1 MADEIE
7 NESLDS
13 PDLKGIS
20 TVTGQETAESLPPT
34 NPIVEQSV
42 STTDTPVVNENG
54 DGDDDKKKKKKNQ
67 TKDTSK
73 GKSATSFSPSDLY
86 IEPTTEIDKTLSEIS
101 SRISSPSAPE
111 AIGTDYTFDKEAFE
125 VYKGQFT
132 PIDLSNAIPDPV
144 EREAYKDA
152 NKDRIIN
159 LLDPKT
165 IGIRFENQV
174 QDLANFRQKGYEKNL
189 KLFLDE
195 LDENQSWYE
204 TSFNNLLK
212 LPAKLATGVSS
223 LLPLVYGMGKALVNM
238 DSKYIFENGGFDA
251 LESIDSYIDKKLVVY
266 GGYDYTQGDKPFYAR
281 FMDNPGK
288 MINNDVVPILGFVGS
303 AVLTEMVAGA
313 LAPVTGGTS
322 LLANSARISAQASR
336 TFGKG
341 VRLARGM
348 DVLSD
353 IRKAEQLASLTSK
366 FKVGYGTAAQM
377 LRSSG
382 YESALI
388 ARDTQRSTINK
399 SKINY
404 INSNPKLK
412 AQYEKL
418 LISNSDEFGNLL
430 VDMDTILNQVN
441 IPNSVINR
449 INRAGDQAGKLSY
462 WSNVP
467 LVGASNLVQF
477 SKTFNTSYRIG
488 QKLSSTGFKVNPL
501 RGVKFT
507 TEAGKRTAKAAATTA
522 SKFEKVIGWGM
533 VGSKGFVTES
543 FEEFSQGVFEKGY
556 SDYFS
561 APFTDSS
568 IKRTKDFLTTMT
580 NSARNYYNS
589 VEGQDSIW
597 LGGLAGM
604 LGIPLYIRTNTE
616 TGKLERGWQWYGGA
630 YEEIKETKE
639 RIAQDKAA
647 AKYYNENPLN
657 PIAKNNFENYIR
669 EQQFQEE
676 ANTALEKGNRFE
688 YENARHK
695 STFSLVNNRIKNG
708 IEDTLFEDLDVLDK
722 MDLKT
727 FNDNFA
733 FKGYEYTKETKRDA
747 INDSRQRIKRVIKAS
762 EKVDNI
768 FADRQVAVDK
778 LFNKEFKEAQDPAN
792 LLEGVKDQLKF
803 LYSSVIDYKQRED
816 SLSKKVTE
824 LTSGLINPKQFDKIL
839 AKYSGTKVKYHTV
852 KKGET
857 AESIAKKYYQ
867 SLGLT
872 KEDIGAVKEGDK
884 VRLSSGQT
892 FINNAREFYNETL
905 AEFKQENPIDYAT
918 NEVELKEILK
928 DLIDIKLKKAK
939 AAEAYS
945 TLFKKKGM
953 VNFANMYTDL
963 INKTSE
969 ELKEQI
975 KADNE
980 TKVENAKGPAAIIK
994 SQLDTSN
1001 ENTGN
1006 PVVTAKVN
1014 EEVKKIIQDVELLR
1028 KNNEDI
1034 TADYVIEQLQKSPGF
1049 SLQVLE
1055 ALEEDALGATS
1066 IDELEEFIF
1075 SGEYPKLEGRL
1086 KNVFNK
1092 LLNQYSAANQSNSAT
1107 SNVNQEPSPTKEQ
1120 AQSLSSKYS
1129 LKVAEQSDARIFDS
1143 MPVTPVSIM
1152 INSQHKQLSK
1162 NLVTGKYEPMR
1173 KSDGTFEDGRYA
1185 NTKGNKESG
1194 KQNTDLELLLSPEF
1208 LNNKMLQEKN
1218 VQVTF
1223 KQSETNN
1230 YAQEDPNQ
1238 RVIEVLYEGKVVGE
1252 LPGWE
1257 NGRPLQ
1263 LKNLREALSK
1273 QFADES
1279 VEGEVGGFLG
1289 YSATIKVDPKTLT
1302 KEIYD
1307 DFVDSGE
1314 VPVTI
1319 LKGIADKIKKGEQLN
1334 DMERAVSIEFGK
1346 DIEEELKNDKKKEQ
1360 LENLSIS
1367 STIYELD
1374 PNITEEKIKSIYD
1387 NYAALMNRART
1398 GKEVDFNKFKSLLN
1412 VYQVFNLGDTY
1423 IFGQYDTTTGTFITR
1438 MNSAP
1443 DSKTLLAEAIPAL
1456 SESNLDVISFVPKD
1470 YADKLKRSGYTISKQ
1485 GFAYNFKGED
1495 MVKYAAASNPRVF
1508 EKVFNKSADKI
1519 EPRIIEEFSES
1530 IPLKYNA
1537 VKVSQKDI
1545 QEAGTETTK
1554 ILEKYLSKFGIAVKE
1569 IDSIKDRFGVDELGI
1584 ADILSKIAYV
1594 EDKSQLPPVAGEF
1607 IAFMMQYNP
1616 LVKDIIKELA
1626 GIEKDSEYKELDKDA
1641 YFKTIGNLIAED
1653 LQNKT
1658 EGKYNKSLIEK
1669 VKALIK
1675 KFLDT
1680 LKNIPIDTINKNISS
1695 ITNNILQQNE
1705 KLITASLS
1713 KPGAFGKPTSLVSVE
1728 NALKQDDFG
1737 KSIILTLSPE
1747 FILTGSTALSE
1758 QGTILRPDEN
1768 PLHDIDFVSTFSREE
1783 TVKKFLEKYPDAIKI
1798 RDIFGEGYTTDTYL
1812 IAPKGMEIADL
1823 KMETYTAQD
1832 GTERI
1837 VVRSYNVVDSKT
1849 KKKKGSF
1856 ELKEEPVLGKD
1867 KKQEINKDGSLK
1879 TKKVEVSKGTEGKLI
1894 DFFSYENY
1902 SELNRNEPF
1911 SYTDT
1916 EGNEIRLA
1924 NWKDTFEA
1932 KIKFA
1937 RYKDIWDYNRFIPTE
1952 NVKAIS
1958 EAQKTTTPEVELT
1971 SEDKIIWGH
1980 PGLGK
1985 TTFKESNPENV
1996 LDFDTDFK
2004 PQIAKEL
2011 GLPKNKQNSKGLNEW
2026 RKNNS
2031 EKTFKSK
2038 MRKAWKQ
2045 AVAESKKTGKMLVV
2059 SDMMFLKENESDF
2072 DKVVTT
2078 DSATF
2083 KERATKRGDNIEG
2096 LDSWKNNIDNIVKN
2110 LDSDKVVNTDKY
2122 FSEIQPTQ
2130 TTTRETEVEAKKKQ
2144 LGIEKVVNIYPPFT
2158 RGQGQSNF
2166 EFDVRKEDGTIMR
2179 LTALPGNS
2187 KYPLLFSASIKNNK
2201 GTWTQKIN
2209 NKRVVPKNVEVTE
2222 NINKYL
2228 PKELVS
2234 LLEGTLSIR
2243 EQFEKTD
2250 EFKSITKDAPRS
2262 EYTEKRLAF
2271 ENSIL
2276 NTLKPYTDLFQ
2287 KNILEAQLKSEQ
2299 KSLDYLKSRK
2309 ETEENN
2315 IKITKQEAKVKE
2327 IQEQIAALET
2337 TSPETE
2343 VEQNAREKVIE
2354 ENFEDI
2360 IKQLTANPTMQ
2371 GDAFIGKE
2379 KC

>member
-1 MADEIE
+1 MAEEIE
-7 NESLDS
+7 NESLDT

-20 TVTGQETAESLPPT
+20 TVTGEETAESLD
-34 NPIVEQSV
+34 PIDPVIQEN
-42 STTDTPVVNENG
+42 TTITPADTPDGN
-54 DGDDDKKKKKKNQ
+54 GDDDKKKKKKNQ
-67 TKDTSK
+67 KKDTSK

-86 IEPTTEIDKTLSEIS
+86 IEPTTEADKTLSEIS

-111 AIGTDYTFDKEAFE
+111 AIGTDYTFDKDAFE
-125 VYKGQFT
+125 VYKGQYT

-144 EREAYKDA
+144 EREAYKDEH
-152 NKDRIIN
+152 KDRLIN
-159 LLDPKT
+159 LLDPKAV
-165 IGIRFENQV
+165 GIRFENQI

-204 TSFNNLLK
+204 TSFNNILK
-212 LPAKLATGVSS
+212 LPAKLATGVSA
-223 LLPLVYGMGKALVNM
+223 LIPLAYGMAKALVNM

-251 LESIDSYIDKKLVVY
+251 LESVDSYIDKKLVVY

-303 AVLTEMVAGA
+303 AVLTEMAAGL

-322 LLANSARISAQASR
+322 LLANSARISAQAAR

-388 ARDTQRSTINK
+388 ARDTQRNTVNK

-404 INSNPKLK
+404 INSNPRLK

-441 IPNSVINR
+441 IPTSVVNR
-449 INRAGDQAGKLSY
+449 INSAGDQAGKLAY

-467 LVGASNLVQF
+467 LVGASNLIQF

-488 QKLSSTGFKVNPL
+488 QRLSSTGFKVNPL

-507 TEAGKRTAKAAATTA
+507 TEAGKRTAKAAAKTA
-522 SKFEKVIGWGM
+522 SKFEKVVGWGM
-533 VGSKGFVTES
+533 VGSKGFFTEAA
-543 FEEFSQGVFEKGY
+543 EEFSQGVFEKGY

-604 LGIPLYIRTNTE
+604 FGIPLYIRSNAE

-647 AKYYNENPLN
+647 AKYYNDNPIN

-733 FKGYEYTKETKRDA
+733 FKGYEYTEESKREA

-816 SLSKKVTE
+816 SLSKKVID

-839 AKYSGTKVKYHTV
+839 AKYSGTK
-852 KKGET
+852 E
-857 AESIAKKYYQ
+857 
-867 SLGLT
+867 
-872 KEDIGAVKEGDK
+872 KEIDFV
-884 VRLSSGQT
+884 
-892 FINNAREFYNETL
+892 NNAREFYNETL

-953 VNFANMYTDL
+953 VNFANMYNKL
-963 INKTSE
+963 IEAKSEEINKQIE
-969 ELKEQI
+969 EEN
-975 KADNE
+975 AN
-980 TKVENAKGPAAIIK
+980 KVEKAKGPAALTK

-1006 PVVTAKVN
+1006 PIVTAKVN
-1014 EEVKKIIQDVELLR
+1014 EEVEKIIQDVELLR

-1055 ALEEDALGATS
+1055 ALKEDALGATS
-1066 IDELEEFIF
+1066 IDQLEEFIF

-1086 KNVFNK
+1086 KNIFNK
-1092 LLNQYSAANQSNSAT
+1092 LLNQYSAANQSSNT
-1107 SNVNQEPSPTKEQ
+1107 SNVNQQPSPTNEQ
-1120 AQSLSSKYS
+1120 AQSLKNKYS
-1129 LKVAEQSDARIFDS
+1129 IKIAEQSDARIFDS

-1152 INSQHKQLSK
+1152 LNSQHKKFIK
-1162 NLVTGKYEPMR
+1162 NPVTGKYEPVR
-1173 KSDGTFEDGRYA
+1173 DSYGSFEDGIYA
-1185 NTKGNKESG
+1185 NTKGNKNSG
-1194 KQNTDLELLLSPEF
+1194 KQNVDIQLLLSPEF

-1230 YAQEDPNQ
+1230 YAQDNSDQ

-1257 NGRPLQ
+1257 DGRPLQ

-1279 VEGEVGGFLG
+1279 VEGEVSGFLG
-1289 YSATIKVDPKTLT
+1289 YKSTIAQKEFVKKPITKERWENEKSLQQKEDWLLKVLSPEQMDEFGSYYELSESKWEDLPDEATSNMTETVEKVISPETLT

-1307 DFVDSGE
+1307 EFVDSGI
-1314 VPVTI
+1314 VSDAI
-1319 LKGIADKIKKGEQLN
+1319 LNNIIEKIKKGEQLN
-1334 DMERAVSIEFGK
+1334 DMEQAVSREYGSK
-1346 DIEEELKNDKKKEQ
+1346 IEEKLKADAKKES
-1360 LENLSIS
+1360 LPSTIS

-1387 NYAALMNRART
+1387 NYVSLMNRARE
-1398 GKEVDFNKFKSLLN
+1398 GMAVDFDTFKSLLDS
-1412 VYQVFNLGDTY
+1412 YQVFNLGDSY

-1438 MNSAP
+1438 MNSSP
-1443 DSKTLLAEAIPAL
+1443 NSKTLLAEVIPQIA
-1456 SESNLDVISFVPKD
+1456 ESGLDVISFVPKD

-1485 GFAYNFKGED
+1485 GFKYNFKGEE
-1495 MVKYAAASNPRVF
+1495 MVKYAAASNP
-1508 EKVFNKSADKI
+1508 EVFNKLFNQPADKI
-1519 EPRIIEEFSES
+1519 KSRIIEEFGES
-1530 IPLKYNA
+1530 IALKYNA
-1537 VKVSQKDI
+1537 VKIDSSDI
-1545 QEAGTETTK
+1545 ETASKEAAP
-1554 ILEKYLSKFGIAVKE
+1554 ILEKYLNKFGIAVKDINE
-1569 IDSIKDRFGVDELGI
+1569 IKEKLNIDEAGF

-1594 EDKSQLPPVAGEF
+1594 EDKKDLPVVAGEF
-1607 IAFMMQYNP
+1607 IAYMMQYNP

-1626 GIEKDSEYKELDKDA
+1626 GIEKDSEYKELDKA
-1641 YFKTIGNLIAED
+1641 KYFKVVGELIAD
-1653 LQNKT
+1653 DFQNKL
-1658 EGKYNKSLIEK
+1658 EGKYDQSLIDK
-1669 VKALIK
+1669 IKALIK
-1675 KFLDT
+1675 KFLET
-1680 LKNIPIDTINKNISS
+1680 LKAIPVDLINQNISA
-1695 ITNNILQQNE
+1695 ITNNVLQQNE
-1705 KLITASLS
+1705 KLITASLY
-1713 KPGAFGKPTSLVSVE
+1713 KPGAFGQPTSLVSIAE
-1728 NALKQDDFG
+1728 ALKQDEFG
-1737 KSIILTLSPE
+1737 KSIILSLSPL

-1758 QGTILRPDEN
+1758 QGTVLRPDEN
-1768 PLHDIDFVSTFSREE
+1768 PLHDIDFISPFNRIE
-1783 TVKKFLEKYPDAIKI
+1783 TQKRFREKYPDARKVRYIDGDNYSTDTFLI
-1798 RDIFGEGYTTDTYL
+1798 VPEGYEVANYVDKTYK
-1812 IAPKGMEIADL
+1812 AA
-1823 KMETYTAQD
+1823 D

-1837 VVRSYNVVDSKT
+1837 VIQSYDIIDSKT
-1849 KKKKGSF
+1849 KKKKGSYKL
-1856 ELKEEPVLGKD
+1856 EAQEQKD
-1867 KKQEINKDGSLK
+1867 RDGIVKLTDDGQPI
-1879 TKKVEVSKGTEGKLI
+1879 TKNVEVSKGVEGKVI
-1894 DFFSYENY
+1894 DFFSYKNY
-1902 SELNRNEPF
+1902 SEKNKSEPF
-1911 SYTDT
+1911 SYTDE

-1924 NWKDTFEA
+1924 NWKDTFKA
-1932 KIKFA
+1932 KLDFA

-1952 NVKAIS
+1952 NIKTISKA
-1958 EAQKTTTPEVELT
+1958 EKTTTP
-1971 SEDKIIWGH
+1971 
-1980 PGLGK
+1980 
-1985 TTFKESNPENV
+1985 
-1996 LDFDTDFK
+1996 
-2004 PQIAKEL
+2004 
-2011 GLPKNKQNSKGLNEW
+2011 
-2026 RKNNS
+2026 
-2031 EKTFKSK
+2031 
-2038 MRKAWKQ
+2038 
-2045 AVAESKKTGKMLVV
+2045 
-2059 SDMMFLKENESDF
+2059 
-2072 DKVVTT
+2072 
-2078 DSATF
+2078 
-2083 KERATKRGDNIEG
+2083 
-2096 LDSWKNNIDNIVKN
+2096 
-2110 LDSDKVVNTDKY
+2110 
-2122 FSEIQPTQ
+2122 
-2130 TTTRETEVEAKKKQ
+2130 ETEVEAKKKQ

-2158 RGQGQSNF
+2158 RGQSQRNF

-2179 LTALPGNS
+2179 LTTLPGNS

-2201 GTWTQKIN
+2201 GTWTQEIN

-2222 NINKYL
+2222 NINEYL

-2234 LLEGTLSIR
+2234 LLEGTLSIQ
-2243 EQFEKTD
+2243 EQFKKTD
-2250 EFKSITKDAPRS
+2250 EFKSFTEDTPQS
-2262 EYTEKRLAF
+2262 ERTQKRLDF
-2271 ENSIL
+2271 EKSLL
-2276 NTLKPYTDLFQ
+2276 NKLKPYTDLFQ
-2287 KNILEAQLKSEQ
+2287 KDILEAELKSEQ

-2315 IKITKQEAKVKE
+2315 RKITRQEAKVKE

-2337 TSPETE
+2337 TSEVETE
-2343 VEQNAREKVIE
+2343 VEQTAREKVIE
-2354 ENFEDI
+2354 ENFESI
-2360 IKQLTANPTMQ
+2360 IKQLTANPLMQ
-2371 GDAFIGKE
+2371 GEAFIGEE

>member
-1 MADEIE
+1 MAEEIE
-7 NESLDS
+7 NESLDT

-20 TVTGQETAESLPPT
+20 TVTGEETAESLD
-34 NPIVEQSV
+34 PIDPVIQEN
-42 STTDTPVVNENG
+42 TTITPADTPDGN
-54 DGDDDKKKKKKNQ
+54 GDDDKKKKKKNQ
-67 TKDTSK
+67 KKDTSK

-86 IEPTTEIDKTLSEIS
+86 IEPTTEADKTLSEIS

-111 AIGTDYTFDKEAFE
+111 AIGTDYTFDKDAFE
-125 VYKGQFT
+125 VYKGQYT

-144 EREAYKDA
+144 EREAYKDEH
-152 NKDRIIN
+152 KDRLIN
-159 LLDPKT
+159 LLDPKAV
-165 IGIRFENQV
+165 GIRFENQI

-204 TSFNNLLK
+204 TSFNNILK
-212 LPAKLATGVSS
+212 LPAKLATGVSA
-223 LLPLVYGMGKALVNM
+223 LIPLAYGMAKALVNM

-251 LESIDSYIDKKLVVY
+251 LESVDSYIDKKLVVY

-303 AVLTEMVAGA
+303 AVLTEMAAGL

-322 LLANSARISAQASR
+322 LLANSARISAQAAR

-388 ARDTQRSTINK
+388 ARDTQRNTVNK

-404 INSNPKLK
+404 INSNPRLK

-441 IPNSVINR
+441 IPTSVVNR
-449 INRAGDQAGKLSY
+449 INSAGDQAGKLAY

-467 LVGASNLVQF
+467 LVGASNLIQF

-488 QKLSSTGFKVNPL
+488 QRLSSTGFKVNPL

-507 TEAGKRTAKAAATTA
+507 TEAGKRTAKAAAKTA
-522 SKFEKVIGWGM
+522 SKFEKVVGWGM
-533 VGSKGFVTES
+533 VGSKGFFTEAA
-543 FEEFSQGVFEKGY
+543 EEFSQGVFEKGY

-604 LGIPLYIRTNTE
+604 LGIPLYIRSNAE

-647 AKYYNENPLN
+647 AKYYNDNPIN

-733 FKGYEYTKETKRDA
+733 FKGYEYTEESKREV

-778 LFNKEFKEAQDPAN
+778 LFNKEFKEAQDPSN

-816 SLSKKVTE
+816 SLSKKVID

-839 AKYSGTKVKYHTV
+839 AKYSGTKVEYHTV

-872 KEDIGAVKEGDK
+872 KEDIGPVKEGDK
-884 VRLSSGQT
+884 VRLDSGQT

-953 VNFANMYTDL
+953 VNFANMYNKL
-963 INKTSE
+963 IEAKSEEINKQIE
-969 ELKEQI
+969 EEN
-975 KADNE
+975 AN
-980 TKVENAKGPAAIIK
+980 KVEKAKGPAAVTK

-1006 PVVTAKVN
+1006 PIVTAKVN
-1014 EEVKKIIQDVELLR
+1014 EEVEKIIQDVELLR

-1055 ALEEDALGATS
+1055 ALKEDALGATS
-1066 IDELEEFIF
+1066 IDQLEEFIF

-1086 KNVFNK
+1086 KNIFNK
-1092 LLNQYSAANQSNSAT
+1092 LLNQYSAANQSSNT
-1107 SNVNQEPSPTKEQ
+1107 SNVNQQPSPTNEQ
-1120 AQSLSSKYS
+1120 AQSLKNKYS
-1129 LKVAEQSDARIFDS
+1129 IKIAEQSDARIFDS

-1152 INSQHKQLSK
+1152 LNSQHKKFIK
-1162 NLVTGKYEPMR
+1162 NPVTGKYEPVR
-1173 KSDGTFEDGRYA
+1173 DSYGSFEDGIYA
-1185 NTKGNKESG
+1185 NTKGNKNSG
-1194 KQNTDLELLLSPEF
+1194 KQNVDIQLLLSPEF

-1230 YAQEDPNQ
+1230 YAQDNSDQ

-1257 NGRPLQ
+1257 DGRPLQ

-1279 VEGEVGGFLG
+1279 VEGEVSGFLG
-1289 YSATIKVDPKTLT
+1289 YKSTIAQKEFVKKPITKERWENEKSLQQKEDWLLKVLSPEQMDEFGSYYELSESKWEDLPDEATSNMTETVEKVISPETLT

-1307 DFVDSGE
+1307 EFVDSGI
-1314 VPVTI
+1314 VSDAI
-1319 LKGIADKIKKGEQLN
+1319 LNNIIEKIKKGEQLN
-1334 DMERAVSIEFGK
+1334 DMEQAVSREYGSK
-1346 DIEEELKNDKKKEQ
+1346 IEEKLKADAKKES
-1360 LENLSIS
+1360 LPSTIS
-1367 STIYELD
+1367 STIYELN

-1387 NYAALMNRART
+1387 NYVGLMNRARE
-1398 GKEVDFNKFKSLLN
+1398 GMAVDFDTFKSLLDS
-1412 VYQVFNLGDTY
+1412 YQVFNLGDSY

-1438 MNSAP
+1438 MNSSP
-1443 DSKTLLAEAIPAL
+1443 NSKTLLAEVIPQIA
-1456 SESNLDVISFVPKD
+1456 ESGLDVISFVPKD

-1485 GFAYNFKGED
+1485 GFKYNFKGEE
-1495 MVKYAAASNPRVF
+1495 MVKYAAASNP
-1508 EKVFNKSADKI
+1508 EVFNKLFNQPADKI
-1519 EPRIIEEFSES
+1519 KSRIIEEFGES
-1530 IPLKYNA
+1530 IALKYNA
-1537 VKVSQKDI
+1537 VKIDSSDI
-1545 QEAGTETTK
+1545 ETASKEAAP
-1554 ILEKYLSKFGIAVKE
+1554 ILEKYLNKFGIAVKDINE
-1569 IDSIKDRFGVDELGI
+1569 IKEKLNIDEAGF

-1594 EDKSQLPPVAGEF
+1594 EDKKDLPVVAGEF
-1607 IAFMMQYNP
+1607 IAYMMQYNP

-1626 GIEKDSEYKELDKDA
+1626 GIEKDSEYKELDKA
-1641 YFKTIGNLIAED
+1641 KYFKVVGELIAD
-1653 LQNKT
+1653 DFQNKL
-1658 EGKYNKSLIEK
+1658 EGKYDQSLIDK
-1669 VKALIK
+1669 IKALIK
-1675 KFLDT
+1675 KFLET
-1680 LKNIPIDTINKNISS
+1680 LKAIPVDLINQNISA
-1695 ITNNILQQNE
+1695 ITNNVLQQNE
-1705 KLITASLS
+1705 KLITASLY
-1713 KPGAFGKPTSLVSVE
+1713 KPGAFGQPTSLVSIAE
-1728 NALKQDDFG
+1728 ALKQDEFG
-1737 KSIILTLSPE
+1737 KSIILSLSPL

-1758 QGTILRPDEN
+1758 QGTVLRPDEN
-1768 PLHDIDFVSTFSREE
+1768 PLHDIDFISPFNRIE
-1783 TVKKFLEKYPDAIKI
+1783 TQKRFREKYPDARKVRYIDGDNYSTDTFLI
-1798 RDIFGEGYTTDTYL
+1798 VPEGYEVANYVDKTYK
-1812 IAPKGMEIADL
+1812 AA
-1823 KMETYTAQD
+1823 D

-1837 VVRSYNVVDSKT
+1837 VIQSYDIIDSKT
-1849 KKKKGSF
+1849 KKKKGSYKL
-1856 ELKEEPVLGKD
+1856 EAQEQKD
-1867 KKQEINKDGSLK
+1867 RDGIVKLTDDGQPI
-1879 TKKVEVSKGTEGKLI
+1879 TKNVEVSKGVEGKVI
-1894 DFFSYENY
+1894 DFFSYKNY
-1902 SELNRNEPF
+1902 SEKNKSEPF
-1911 SYTDT
+1911 SYTDE

-1924 NWKDTFEA
+1924 NWKDTFKA
-1932 KIKFA
+1932 KLDFA

-1952 NVKAIS
+1952 NIKTISKA
-1958 EAQKTTTPEVELT
+1958 EKTTTPE
-1971 SEDKIIWGH
+1971 
-1980 PGLGK
+1980 
-1985 TTFKESNPENV
+1985 
-1996 LDFDTDFK
+1996 TDIEVQK
-2004 PQIAKEL
+2004 AK
-2011 GLPKNKQNSKGLNEW
+2011 
-2026 RKNNS
+2026 
-2031 EKTFKSK
+2031 
-2038 MRKAWKQ
+2038 
-2045 AVAESKKTGKMLVV
+2045 
-2059 SDMMFLKENESDF
+2059 
-2072 DKVVTT
+2072 
-2078 DSATF
+2078 
-2083 KERATKRGDNIEG
+2083 
-2096 LDSWKNNIDNIVKN
+2096 
-2110 LDSDKVVNTDKY
+2110 
-2122 FSEIQPTQ
+2122 
-2130 TTTRETEVEAKKKQ
+2130 
-2144 LGIEKVVNIYPPFT
+2144 IEKRREI
-2158 RGQGQSNF
+2158 S
-2166 EFDVRKEDGTIMR
+2166 
-2179 LTALPGNS
+2179 
-2187 KYPLLFSASIKNNK
+2187 LLADLSEE
-2201 GTWTQKIN
+2201 
-2209 NKRVVPKNVEVTE
+2209 EVTE
-2222 NINKYL
+2222 LWNYQEENPTIAAEGIAGDSETGYEAYYYPNGKKGEELYSTDDLSAEDSKDINKVKAWVNAKYDA
-2228 PKELVS
+2228 EL
-2234 LLEGTLSIR
+2234 
-2243 EQFEKTD
+2243 
-2250 EFKSITKDAPRS
+2250 
-2262 EYTEKRLAF
+2262 
-2271 ENSIL
+2271 
-2276 NTLKPYTDLFQ
+2276 
-2287 KNILEAQLKSEQ
+2287 
-2299 KSLDYLKSRK
+2299 
-2309 ETEENN
+2309 
-2315 IKITKQEAKVKE
+2315 
-2327 IQEQIAALET
+2327 AALET
-2337 TSPETE
+2337 TSSETEFQKDNINTLMKSKSISEIIKNFTNTNLDLAGKENLLKGDLEFLLTSYGKTIEDVKEFMKTQGSTLIKEVYRKDEKGFFKMLDALEQTSEVETE
-2343 VEQNAREKVIE
+2343 VEQTAREKVIE
-2354 ENFEDI
+2354 ENFESI
-2360 IKQLTANPTMQ
+2360 IKQLTANPLMQ
-2371 GDAFIGKE
+2371 GEAFIGEE

>member
-1 MADEIE
+1 MAEEIE
-7 NESLDS
+7 NESLDT

-20 TVTGQETAESLPPT
+20 TVTGEETAESLD
-34 NPIVEQSV
+34 PIDPVIQEN
-42 STTDTPVVNENG
+42 TTITPADTPDEN
-54 DGDDDKKKKKKNQ
+54 GDDDKKKKKKNQ
-67 TKDTSK
+67 KKDTSK

-86 IEPTTEIDKTLSEIS
+86 IEPTTEADKTLSEIS

-111 AIGTDYTFDKEAFE
+111 AIGTDYTFDKDAFE
-125 VYKGQFT
+125 VYKGQYT

-144 EREAYKDA
+144 EREAYKDEH
-152 NKDRIIN
+152 KDRLID
-159 LLDPKT
+159 LLDPKAV
-165 IGIRFENQV
+165 GIRFENQI

-204 TSFNNLLK
+204 TSFNNILK
-212 LPAKLATGVSS
+212 LPAKLATGVSA
-223 LLPLVYGMGKALVNM
+223 LIPLAYGMAKALVNM

-251 LESIDSYIDKKLVVY
+251 LESVDSYIDKKLVVY

-303 AVLTEMVAGA
+303 AVLTEMAAGL

-322 LLANSARISAQASR
+322 LLANSARISAQAAR

-388 ARDTQRSTINK
+388 ARDTQRNTVNK

-404 INSNPKLK
+404 INSNPRLK

-441 IPNSVINR
+441 IPTSVVNR
-449 INRAGDQAGKLSY
+449 INSAGDQAGKLAY

-467 LVGASNLVQF
+467 LVGASNLIQF

-488 QKLSSTGFKVNPL
+488 QRLSSTGFKVNPL

-507 TEAGKRTAKAAATTA
+507 TEAGKRTAKAAAKTA
-522 SKFEKVIGWGM
+522 SKFEKVVGWGM
-533 VGSKGFVTES
+533 VGSKGFFTEAA
-543 FEEFSQGVFEKGY
+543 EEFSQGVFEKGY

-604 LGIPLYIRTNTE
+604 FGIPLYIRSNAE

-647 AKYYNENPLN
+647 AKYYNDNPIN

-733 FKGYEYTKETKRDA
+733 FKGYEYTEESKREA

-762 EKVDNI
+762 EKVNNI

-816 SLSKKVTE
+816 SLSKKVID

-839 AKYSGTKVKYHTV
+839 AKYSGTKVEYHTV

-872 KEDIGAVKEGDK
+872 KEDIGPVKEGDK
-884 VRLSSGQT
+884 VRLDSGQT

-953 VNFANMYTDL
+953 VNFANMYNKL
-963 INKTSE
+963 IEAKSEEINKQIE
-969 ELKEQI
+969 EEN
-975 KADNE
+975 AN
-980 TKVENAKGPAAIIK
+980 KVEKAKGPAAVTK

-1006 PVVTAKVN
+1006 PIVTAKVN
-1014 EEVKKIIQDVELLR
+1014 EEVEKIIQDVELLR

-1055 ALEEDALGATS
+1055 ALKEDALGATS
-1066 IDELEEFIF
+1066 IDQLEEFIF

-1086 KNVFNK
+1086 KNIFNK
-1092 LLNQYSAANQSNSAT
+1092 LLNQYSAANQSSNT
-1107 SNVNQEPSPTKEQ
+1107 SNVNQQPSPTNEQ
-1120 AQSLSSKYS
+1120 AQSLKNKYS
-1129 LKVAEQSDARIFDS
+1129 IKIAEQSDARIFDS

-1152 INSQHKQLSK
+1152 LNSQHKKFIK
-1162 NLVTGKYEPMR
+1162 NPVTGKYEPVR
-1173 KSDGTFEDGRYA
+1173 DSYGSFEDGIYA
-1185 NTKGNKESG
+1185 NTKGNKNSG
-1194 KQNTDLELLLSPEF
+1194 KQNVDIQLLLSPEF

-1230 YAQEDPNQ
+1230 YAQDNSDQ

-1257 NGRPLQ
+1257 DGRPLQ

-1279 VEGEVGGFLG
+1279 VEGEVSGFLG
-1289 YSATIKVDPKTLT
+1289 YSATIKVTPQTLT
-1302 KEIYD
+1302 KEVYD
-1307 DFVDSGE
+1307 DFIDTGE
-1314 VPVTI
+1314 VPVTV
-1319 LKGIADKIKKGEQLN
+1319 LKSIAEKIKKGNQLN
-1334 DMERAVSIEFGK
+1334 QMELAISQEFMQ
-1346 DIEEELKNDKKKEQ
+1346 DIE
-1360 LENLSIS
+1360 
-1367 STIYELD
+1367 TI
-1374 PNITEEKIKSIYD
+1374 
-1387 NYAALMNRART
+1387 
-1398 GKEVDFNKFKSLLN
+1398 
-1412 VYQVFNLGDTY
+1412 
-1423 IFGQYDTTTGTFITR
+1423 
-1438 MNSAP
+1438 
-1443 DSKTLLAEAIPAL
+1443 
-1456 SESNLDVISFVPKD
+1456 
-1470 YADKLKRSGYTISKQ
+1470 
-1485 GFAYNFKGED
+1485 
-1495 MVKYAAASNPRVF
+1495 
-1508 EKVFNKSADKI
+1508 
-1519 EPRIIEEFSES
+1519 
-1530 IPLKYNA
+1530 
-1537 VKVSQKDI
+1537 
-1545 QEAGTETTK
+1545 
-1554 ILEKYLSKFGIAVKE
+1554 
-1569 IDSIKDRFGVDELGI
+1569 
-1584 ADILSKIAYV
+1584 
-1594 EDKSQLPPVAGEF
+1594 
-1607 IAFMMQYNP
+1607 
-1616 LVKDIIKELA
+1616 
-1626 GIEKDSEYKELDKDA
+1626 
-1641 YFKTIGNLIAED
+1641 
-1653 LQNKT
+1653 
-1658 EGKYNKSLIEK
+1658 
-1669 VKALIK
+1669 
-1675 KFLDT
+1675 
-1680 LKNIPIDTINKNISS
+1680 
-1695 ITNNILQQNE
+1695 
-1705 KLITASLS
+1705 
-1713 KPGAFGKPTSLVSVE
+1713 
-1728 NALKQDDFG
+1728 
-1737 KSIILTLSPE
+1737 
-1747 FILTGSTALSE
+1747 
-1758 QGTILRPDEN
+1758 
-1768 PLHDIDFVSTFSREE
+1768 
-1783 TVKKFLEKYPDAIKI
+1783 
-1798 RDIFGEGYTTDTYL
+1798 
-1812 IAPKGMEIADL
+1812 
-1823 KMETYTAQD
+1823 
-1832 GTERI
+1832 
-1837 VVRSYNVVDSKT
+1837 
-1849 KKKKGSF
+1849 
-1856 ELKEEPVLGKD
+1856 LKEEA
-1867 KKQEINKDGSLK
+1867 
-1879 TKKVEVSKGTEGKLI
+1879 TE
-1894 DFFSYENY
+1894 
-1902 SELNRNEPF
+1902 
-1911 SYTDT
+1911 
-1916 EGNEIRLA
+1916 
-1924 NWKDTFEA
+1924 
-1932 KIKFA
+1932 
-1937 RYKDIWDYNRFIPTE
+1937 
-1952 NVKAIS
+1952 
-1958 EAQKTTTPEVELT
+1958 KTTTPETEVQKDNINTLIKSKSISEIIKNFTNTNLDLAGRENLLKGDLEFLLT
-1971 SEDKIIWGH
+1971 SY
-1980 PGLGK
+1980 GK
-1985 TTFKESNPENV
+1985 TKEDV
-1996 LDFDTDFK
+1996 
-2004 PQIAKEL
+2004 KEFMKTQGSTL
-2011 GLPKNKQNSKGLNEW
+2011 IKEVYRKDEKG
-2026 RKNNS
+2026 
-2031 EKTFKSK
+2031 FF
-2038 MRKAWKQ
+2038 
-2045 AVAESKKTGKMLVV
+2045 KML
-2059 SDMMFLKENESDF
+2059 DALE
-2072 DKVVTT
+2072 
-2078 DSATF
+2078 
-2083 KERATKRGDNIEG
+2083 
-2096 LDSWKNNIDNIVKN
+2096 
-2110 LDSDKVVNTDKY
+2110 
-2122 FSEIQPTQ
+2122 Q
-2130 TTTRETEVEAKKKQ
+2130 TTTPETEMSEAEEMYV
-2144 LGIEKVVNIYPPFT
+2144 GIQDIMMELEPGTKEWDDAINEMAELEKIIVKEREEKGLPP
-2158 RGQGQSNF
+2158 RG
-2166 EFDVRKEDGTIMR
+2166 
-2179 LTALPGNS
+2179 
-2187 KYPLLFSASIKNNK
+2187 SIKQKGVKIRKQSTQEEINESKETVKRLLKDIDQAAEAGERPNRDLIGAIFTAKLAQVRNYNTSVLEKMIANK
-2201 GTWTQKIN
+2201 KEKI
-2209 NKRVVPKNVEVTE
+2209 KAAEAAKNA
-2222 NINKYL
+2222 NINAIGKTKQINANL
-2228 PKELVS
+2228 ISLIPVLNKELKALES
-2234 LLEGTLSIR
+2234 LLAEGVT
-2243 EQFEKTD
+2243 
-2250 EFKSITKDAPRS
+2250 PS
-2262 EYTEKRLAF
+2262 E
-2271 ENSIL
+2271 
-2276 NTLKPYTDLFQ
+2276 
-2287 KNILEAQLKSEQ
+2287 
-2299 KSLDYLKSRK
+2299 
-2309 ETEENN
+2309 
-2315 IKITKQEAKVKE
+2315 
-2327 IQEQIAALET
+2327 AALEQI
-2337 TSPETE
+2337 SEVETE
-2343 VEQNAREKVIE
+2343 VEQTAREKVIE
-2354 ENFEDI
+2354 ENFESI
-2360 IKQLTANPTMQ
+2360 IKQLTANPLMQ
-2371 GDAFIGKE
+2371 GEAFIGEE